1 MRHVVL
7 DGVDEVHITVAF
19 DWLLEDSH
27 SRWARFRGLRTL
39 PDDESLWSISV
50 PTQANYESAQ
60 FNILF
65 LGNDPLMHFR
75 YMHVYSAQEVRKGVG
90 GR

>member
-7 DGVDEVHITVAF
+7 DGVDEVDITVAF

-50 PTQANYESAQ
+50 PTQANYESAIQ
-60 FNILF
+60 QPI
-65 LGNDPLMHFR
+65 FR
-75 YMHVYSAQEVRKGVG
+75 ERSSNALSIHVMYVLHKKFGKV
-90 GR
+90 